1 MHMITRLGRPAALNA
16 LLHVLI
22 LAKHGGIGARLCR
35 KDCCSTPSSQAKAGS
50 EGMQHTLRSLP
61 GLPLYVLP
69 LSPLS
74 LYSVTLSLLHML
86 KNTTLSPHLT
96 PSYQGYD
103 MIGPHLGPGPMQN

>member
-1 MHMITRLGRPAALNA
+1 
-16 LLHVLI
+16 
-22 LAKHGGIGARLCR
+22 
-35 KDCCSTPSSQAKAGS
+35 
-50 EGMQHTLRSLP
+50 MQHTLRSLP

-103 MIGPHLGPGPMQN
+103 MIGPHPDRASGLAPCKTEGAGAKRRGARGPYVLTF